1 MSYQVIKLSNGE
13 DIVCKVHENTSS
25 RENSKLKISSP
36 LRMETITRD
45 TSKGVVESLALSR
58 WVQPYS
64 DEEIFNI
71 EKNSV
76 VIMTPASV
84 GLSRYYEYVL
94 KGIEQVSIVK
104 PTKKQLDDIEKSI
117 KKEKYIDDIM
127 DSKEL
132 EAILDKLS
140 IKRTYH

>member
-94 KGIEQVSIVK
+94 KPIEQVSIIK

>member
-1 MSYQVIKLSNGE
+1 
-13 DIVCKVHENTSS
+13 
-25 RENSKLKISSP
+25 
-36 LRMETITRD
+36 
-45 TSKGVVESLALSR
+45 
-58 WVQPYS
+58 
-64 DEEIFNI
+64 
-71 EKNSV
+71 
-76 VIMTPASV
+76 MTPASV

-94 KGIEQVSIVK
+94 KGIEQVSIIK